1 MKDLAL
7 NSCYETTFIG
17 QTFKVLPSR
26 AQDSTLSACP
36 TTAGANKRSMP
47 RTAKTKKRIIL
58 DTTEPYTSARSWLQS
73 KLGRVPC

>member
-58 DTTEPYTSARSWLQS
+58 DTTEEDWYYLQYLLE
-73 KLGRVPC
+73 KAQLVYQ